1 MPTFS
6 LREPLGLKQMT
17 LNDELTQF
25 NDSKWCIVSC
35 AEKSLCPSV
44 FIAIFFIIDAA
55 VVVVWEL
62 WTILLKASLSKFD
75 LDSLFAVYLSK
86 Y

>member
-6 LREPLGLKQMT
+6 LREPLRLKEMT

-44 FIAIFFIIDAA
+44 FITIFFIIDAA